1 MEWDSDGDTLC
12 AVCDKGST
20 MFMWD
25 ANQKKVLKIDSGA
38 KDVVTF
44 LSWSVV
50 DLQLALGKNLQTCF
64 MVNVFL
70 VKKTNRYSNR
80 QCTS

>member
-20 MFMWD
+20 LFMWD

-38 KDVVTF
+38 KDVITF
-44 LSWSVV
+44 LCWSKI
-50 DLQLALGKNLQTCF
+50 DLQLALGNYTLYYLIF
-64 MVNVFL
+64 EL
-70 VKKTNRYSNR
+70 
-80 QCTS
+80 